1 MKKLKWTLFRPADQS
16 GAYTYRIGFPQLT
29 MKSIFK
35 SDIMRFIEST
45 FNIHDIELLKNMT
58 NIVYQKPASPGVT
71 QNIKLIKKLCD
82 NYGIKLIADYDDI
95 MKFEDL
101 PKWNEGGKSY
111 KADIIQNGIKDVVE
125 SLDIMTVTTETIK
138 KYYIENYNIDS
149 ERVVIIPNF
158 LPRWWIHPKTKLI
171 QSNTLL
177 KKRPKI
183 LLPLSSSHYS
193 HDGSQTDDFTHIL
206 NFIRNT
212 TKKYEWTFVNE
223 VPFALL
229 DLAKNKK
236 ISVAKPMTI
245 LNYPRETLEQINP
258 CIILAPLQDNKF
270 NRCKSEIKIQEAF
283 GMGVPIIA
291 QDLPM
296 YNRIT
301 DYVFNDENDL
311 QNQIDRVLKNKHDY
325 EKIIHSNKK
334 LCDNG
339 SKDIKHFENGFW
351 LENNIQK
358 WIDVLVKTPI
368 KTITCDLT
376 QRAK

>member
-1 MKKLKWTLFRPADQS
+1 MNTLKWTLYRPADQS

-35 SDIMRFIEST
+35 TEIMRFIEST
-45 FNIHDIELLKNMT
+45 FNINDINLLKHMT

-71 QNIKLIKKLCD
+71 QNIKIIKKLCD
-82 NYGIKLIADYDDI
+82 SYGIKLIADYDDI

-111 KADIIQNGIKDVVE
+111 KAEIIQSGIKDVIE
-125 SLDIMTVTTETIK
+125 NLDIMTVTTDTIK
-138 KYYIENYNIDS
+138 DYYVENYNIDKN
-149 ERVVIIPNF
+149 RVKVIPNF
-158 LPRWWIHPKTKLI
+158 LPRWWIHPKTELM
-171 QSNTLL
+171 QTNTLL

-193 HDGSQTDDFTHIL
+193 HDGSQEDDFSHIV

-212 TKKYEWTFVNE
+212 TKKYEWTFVSE
-223 VPFALL
+223 VPFVLR
-229 DLAKNKK
+229 DLAQQSK
-236 ISVAKPMTI
+236 ITIANPMTI

-258 CIILAPLQDNKF
+258 CMIIAPLKDNKF

-301 DYVFNDENDL
+301 DFVFKDENSL
-311 QNQIDRVLKNKHDY
+311 QNQINRILKSKRDY
-325 EKIIHSNKK
+325 SKIIKTNKK
-334 LCDNG
+334 LCDSG

-358 WIDVLVKTPI
+358 WIEILVKTPQ
-368 KTITCDLT
+368 KTITYDLRK
-376 QRAK
+376 QI